1 MGESP
6 TIDRS
11 FTGTRYAMECRV
23 RYTRP
28 RWPAIDQQTL
38 HNFGDFPVYRRSAF
52 TLIELLVVIA
62 IIAILIGLL
71 LPAVQKVR
79 EAAARTKCTNNLK
92 QLALAV
98 HNYESSN
105 GKLPNSKRVESQST
119 TTEGAKS
126 WALDIFPYIEQDA
139 IARNYDR
146 SANWWELGD
155 PVAET
160 GLVMLFIPTLQ
171 CPSSPNPRRF
181 QDKNDSPPRKKGAAT
196 DYFVVEGV
204 NATFGPQLLGSS
216 AAPFDSAKPG
226 PLEAALASSDTRTT
240 IVAITDGTSNTILFG
255 ECAGREDIWRDG
267 KLAAK
272 ANANRSAVGCARA
285 QGGAWA
291 TNDNP
296 FALGKPSLWCKDPNT
311 NGGTNAVGTYAGQMK
326 INATNESG
334 GLFYAF
340 HSGGANTCFLDG
352 SVRFLPEGTAIYTLG
367 AMATRSNGETI
378 SE

>member
-1 MGESP
+1 M
-6 TIDRS
+6 
-11 FTGTRYAMECRV
+11 CR
-23 RYTRP
+23 R
-28 RWPAIDQQTL
+28 
-38 HNFGDFPVYRRSAF
+38 FAF

-98 HNYESSN
+98 HNYETNN
-105 GKLPNSKRVESQST
+105 GKLPNSKRVESQAT
-119 TTEGAKS
+119 ATEGAKS
-126 WALDIFPYIEQDA
+126 WALDIFPFIEQDA

-146 SANWWELGD
+146 SANWWTLGD

-171 CPSSPNPRRF
+171 CPSAPNPRRF
-181 QDKNDSPPRKKGAAT
+181 QDKNDSAPRKKGAAT

-204 NATFGPQLLGSS
+204 NATFGSVLLGST
-216 AAPFDSAKPG
+216 APPFDSAKPG
-226 PLEAALASSDTRTT
+226 ALEAALSTTDTRTT

-255 ECAGREDIWRDG
+255 ECGGREDIWRDG
-267 KLAAK
+267 KMTKASANKSAA
-272 ANANRSAVGCARA
+272 GCARA

-296 FALGKPSLWCKDPNT
+296 YALGQPKLWC
-311 NGGTNAVGTYAGQMK
+311 GVGNANNAATATAAYAGQMK
-326 INATNESG
+326 INATNEYG

-352 SVRFLPEGTAIYTLG
+352 SVRFLPESTALLTLG
-367 AMATRSNGETI
+367 AMATRANGETF